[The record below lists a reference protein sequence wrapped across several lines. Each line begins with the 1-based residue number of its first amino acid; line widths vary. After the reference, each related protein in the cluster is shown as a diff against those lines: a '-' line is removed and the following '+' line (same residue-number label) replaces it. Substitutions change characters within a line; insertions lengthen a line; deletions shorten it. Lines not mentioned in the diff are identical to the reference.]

1 MKFKAFL
8 FSFFIALT
16 LNGQSFFYNTQQF
29 GLNST
34 LLGGAVT
41 AGSSDLSMIYYNPA
55 ALRYAPDKGID
66 FALFIPSYSITNYG
80 DKLGSGKDVNDRN
93 ISFNPSLFTYKTS
106 IGKFSFVFT
115 LLQKDLWDNDIR
127 HSILNE
133 STDRVS
139 KKALSYDYEGDEKWF
154 GIGSS
159 FNISDHF
166 SIGISQ
172 FWNILNSNYEY
183 GLSSDVQNLVEN
195 RLEEF
200 YSDQFHLNV
209 SSIFSMTTKIGVAY
223 TGKNDKLGAVVTTPY
238 YTPYSNSANFE
249 KATSILDFGRTVMTN
264 TIDFDIDPV
273 IKNAWEVDL
282 GYSRILPDSSELWF
296 KVAYHSAVDEYEMF
310 TSDRINLEGLSFVS
324 GLNKVVNLSLGY
336 AKDFNEKFQFLGS
349 VRTNYNAG
357 IQQSNNQRSQ
367 SIILLEKDRMHI
379 ALGTKIQSRNASFV
393 VGLDYG
399 FSISK
404 ESPPFENFPTFNL
417 LDLQETGY
425 SQKSL
430 TLLLTYEFFL
440 DRMGQNISRMLERDK
455 KESTSYPH

>member
-1 MKFKAFL
+1 
-8 FSFFIALT
+8 
-16 LNGQSFFYNTQQF
+16 
-29 GLNST
+29 
-34 LLGGAVT
+34 
-41 AGSSDLSMIYYNPA
+41 
-55 ALRYAPDKGID
+55 
-66 FALFIPSYSITNYG
+66 
-80 DKLGSGKDVNDRN
+80 
-93 ISFNPSLFTYKTS
+93 
-106 IGKFSFVFT
+106 
-115 LLQKDLWDNDIR
+115 
-127 HSILNE
+127 
-133 STDRVS
+133 
-139 KKALSYDYEGDEKWF
+139 
-154 GIGSS
+154 
-159 FNISDHF
+159 
-166 SIGISQ
+166 
-172 FWNILNSNYEY
+172 
-183 GLSSDVQNLVEN
+183 
-195 RLEEF
+195 
-200 YSDQFHLNV
+200 
-209 SSIFSMTTKIGVAY
+209 
-223 TGKNDKLGAVVTTPY
+223 
-238 YTPYSNSANFE
+238 
-249 KATSILDFGRTVMTN
+249 
-264 TIDFDIDPV
+264 
-273 IKNAWEVDL
+273 
-282 GYSRILPDSSELWF
+282 
-296 KVAYHSAVDEYEMF
+296 YHSAVDEYEMF